1 VSYALRNT
9 LIIGVLLAL
18 VLSGGLYWVRNRLP
32 KRIEALEERKKERK
46 EYLEQLTRIYDVYSS
61 IQSQLDSM
69 RRARA
74 GRRKA
79 LPSSAPPSVLLAY
92 LDRLLRT
99 DRSGLTFTFS
109 FQTSVDRRDYGYTV
123 CRLVGEGPF
132 RDLYRLLWRIE
143 HGEPLVKIASLRLQR
158 TEKAFDNRKLYGWVS
173 FELVLEAYYSP
184 KYAALDEPWPIPSG
198 DEIPDLYNLFY
209 PLVLPELPPN
219 KEGLPEVEGAQLLA
233 VVGDR
238 IYIRDRK
245 GRLVALREGDRVY
258 LGRLLRV
265 DPDRGK
271 AVFLLN
277 KGGILQKI
285 VLQMSPEP

>member
-1 VSYALRNT
+1 
-9 LIIGVLLAL
+9 
-18 VLSGGLYWVRNRLP
+18 
-32 KRIEALEERKKERK
+32 
-46 EYLEQLTRIYDVYSS
+46 
-61 IQSQLDSM
+61 M
-69 RRARA
+69 
-74 GRRKA
+74 
-79 LPSSAPPSVLLAY
+79 
-92 LDRLLRT
+92 

-143 HGEPLVKIASLRLQR
+143 HGEPLVKIASLRLER

-238 IYIRDRK
+238 VYIKDKK